1 MVFFSK
7 RGGIGGFAS
16 GERLLC
22 VWCVNSSQKFCS
34 TGMNDMNARAIGL
47 LVPALL
53 LAVAPLVCQT
63 VHPHHSR
70 YPNAPSNDPQLVLP
84 ADQAASCFTPQS
96 SLSGYDQFEQ
106 FDTYPQPA
114 SKGYL
119 CINIPPGRVFVID
132 YLFAEADY
140 DQLLP
145 AAAEWYLDATV
156 GSYEQLTGFAADRVG
171 AVTANNHYVLS
182 KTVGLPVAGGTRV
195 TMIMHNYYVNANLS
209 ITETPGTASLSLIG
223 HWE

>member
-1 MVFFSK
+1 
-7 RGGIGGFAS
+7 
-16 GERLLC
+16 
-22 VWCVNSSQKFCS
+22 
-34 TGMNDMNARAIGL
+34 
-47 LVPALL
+47 
-53 LAVAPLVCQT
+53 
-63 VHPHHSR
+63 
-70 YPNAPSNDPQLVLP
+70 
-84 ADQAASCFTPQS
+84 
-96 SLSGYDQFEQ
+96 
-106 FDTYPQPA
+106 
-114 SKGYL
+114 
-119 CINIPPGRVFVID
+119 VFVID

>member
-1 MVFFSK
+1 
-7 RGGIGGFAS
+7 
-16 GERLLC
+16 
-22 VWCVNSSQKFCS
+22 
-34 TGMNDMNARAIGL
+34 MNARAIGL
-47 LVPALL
+47 LIPALL

-119 CINIPPGRVFVID
+119 CIAIPAGRTFVID
-132 YLFAEADY
+132 HLFAEADY
-140 DQLLP
+140 DQPLP
-145 AAAEWYLDATV
+145 FGAEWYLDTV
-156 GSYEQLTGFAADRVG
+156 VGDYDSMVGFAANRTG
-171 AVTANNHYVLS
+171 SATANPHYVLS
-182 KTVGLPVAGGTRV
+182 QPVHIAVTGGTRV
-195 TMIMHNYYVNANLS
+195 TLIMHSYFVSNSSS
-209 ITETPGTASLSLIG
+209 ITETPGTASLLLIG